1 MTPERWQRA
10 SGIYEAALEREPG
23 ERGAFIAHACGD
35 DQELRREVESLLE
48 NTGTPVLIDSSVWD
62 LADDLLPGE
71 VGLAPGA
78 HVGPYRIEGVL
89 GAGGMRRVYR
99 ARDTK
104 LNRDVALKVLPDVFT
119 DDPERLALFTREAHV
134 LASLNHPGIA
144 AIYGVED
151 TGGVHALVLELVDG
165 PTLAD
170 RLERGPIPL
179 DEALPIANQIAQALA
194 TAHDRRIIHRDLKP
208 ANVKVP
214 LDGTVKVLDFG
225 LARQVTWSPTTAD
238 GQHEMRDSASSN
250 AQGSPVDQLKS
261 PPVSQVGVVLGT
273 AAYMSPEQVKGNALD
288 KRSDIWAFGCLLYE
302 MLTARR
308 AFRGADLAATL
319 ASVLKQDPEWQA
331 LPPDL
336 PGSVRTLLAQCLTKD
351 RRQRIADMAIVIYVL
366 DELARPSSSTRGAA
380 VRSRGLRPLAAA
392 TWMALGALL
401 TGVVGWA
408 ILQSRTREASRLT
421 RLSLVTAAHQPLA
434 FHGINTDIDISP
446 DGADVVHRSGSATQ
460 WQLLVRPLN
469 GTEARPLP
477 NTTGGNRPFFS
488 PDGQWIGFSGGAQ
501 LKKVAI
507 SGGPAVVLCRIAG
520 APH

>member
-23 ERGAFIAHACGD
+23 ERVAFIAHACGD
-35 DQELRREVESLLE
+35 DQELQREVESLLANAE
-48 NTGTPVLIDSSVWD
+48 APALIDLSVWD

-71 VGLAPGA
+71 VGLAAGT

-89 GAGGMRRVYR
+89 GAGGMGQVYR

-104 LNRDVALKVLPDVFT
+104 LNRNVALKVLPDVFT

-144 AIYGVED
+144 AIYGLED

-194 TAHDRRIIHRDLKP
+194 AAHERSIIHRDLKP
-208 ANVKVP
+208 ANVKVQD
-214 LDGTVKVLDFG
+214 DGTVKVLDFG
-225 LARQVTWSPTTAD
+225 LARYVEWSPTAVD
-238 GQHEMRDSASSN
+238 GQHELRDSASTN
-250 AQGSPVDQLKS
+250 TQGSRVDQLKS
-261 PPVSQVGVVLGT
+261 PAVSQVGVVLGT
-273 AAYMSPEQVKGNALD
+273 AAYMSPEQVKGSALD

-308 AFRGADLAATL
+308 AFAGGDLAATL

-336 PGSVRTLLAQCLTKD
+336 PESVRTLLAQCLTKD

-366 DELARPSSSTRGAA
+366 DEVARPSSGTKGAA
-380 VRSRGLRPLAAA
+380 VRSRGPRPLAAA
-392 TWMALGALL
+392 RR
-401 TGVVGWA
+401 GW
-408 ILQSRTREASRLT
+408 
-421 RLSLVTAAHQPLA
+421 LSAH
-434 FHGINTDIDISP
+434 
-446 DGADVVHRSGSATQ
+446 
-460 WQLLVRPLN
+460 
-469 GTEARPLP
+469 
-477 NTTGGNRPFFS
+477 
-488 PDGQWIGFSGGAQ
+488 
-501 LKKVAI
+501 
-507 SGGPAVVLCRIAG
+507 C
-520 APH
+520 